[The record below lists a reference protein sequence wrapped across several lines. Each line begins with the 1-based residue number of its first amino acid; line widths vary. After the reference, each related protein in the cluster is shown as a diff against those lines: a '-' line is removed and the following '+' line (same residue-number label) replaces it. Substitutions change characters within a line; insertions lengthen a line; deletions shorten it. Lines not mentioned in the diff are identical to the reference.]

1 MRRSWPA
8 LVCAAL
14 GAVCAAGAA
23 QADWKAR
30 YSLEML
36 GQTAGELEL
45 EMSSDRQ
52 AGDYTLSASMAP
64 RGLAR
69 WFIREEVRERSSGR
83 LGDAVE
89 PRHYLFERSGG
100 DEPVTHRFTLGSER
114 IRVTGHEDVESLPAP
129 NKLQDNLS
137 YLERL
142 RRHLA
147 QTPRQPLVLPI
158 LDGDK
163 ARVYENRFEVE
174 GEETIDTPHGEYA
187 TLRVRRTSSRGKYE
201 HWLWCAPAL
210 DYLPVRLVR
219 QKRDGG
225 NRGDLR
231 LREYREHDPHAGRP
245 LDEPASTREE

>member
-1 MRRSWPA
+1 MTGLRPS
-8 LVCAAL
+8 LVCTALAAL
-14 GAVCAAGAA
+14 LAANAA
-23 QADWKAR
+23 RADWQAR

-45 EMSSDRQ
+45 EMNSDPQR
-52 AGDYTLSASMAP
+52 DEYTLSANMAP

-69 WFIREEVRERSSGR
+69 WFISEEVRERSRGR
-83 LGDAVE
+83 LGE
-89 PRHYLFERSGG
+89 PIAPSSYLFERSGG
-100 DEPVTHRFTLGSER
+100 DNPVTHRFTFGPEQIS
-114 IRVTGHEDVESLPAP
+114 VTGHEEVESLPGAEG
-129 NKLQDNLS
+129 LQDNLS
-137 YLERL
+137 YLGRL
-142 RRHLA
+142 RGHLA

-174 GEETIDTPHGEYA
+174 GEEIIDTPHGEYA

-231 LREYREHDPHAGRP
+231 LSDYRED
-245 LDEPASTREE
+245 D